1 MDRIGVLIPAY
12 NAEATLPAL
21 LAQVGKI
28 VHAQD
33 IVVVDD
39 GSSDAT
45 SETASRLGAEV
56 VRHTVNCG
64 KGRALQ
70 TGFDYVLQNLPWDAV
85 VTMDADL
92 QHRPED
98 LPSFMNVYR
107 LLSPDIVIGY
117 RTRKGTSMPI
127 ARRLSNTITSALVSA
142 RTGITVKDSQCGY
155 RLIARRVIEEV
166 KIEAPGYEAETE
178 FLIKAA
184 NKGYQMR
191 FVPIQTVYGSERSYM
206 TYWITTKRFLTVLLK
221 EY

>member
-1 MDRIGVLIPAY
+1 MDHIGVLIPAY

-21 LAQVGKI
+21 LTQVGKI
-28 VHAQD
+28 VPTRD

-45 SETASRLGAEV
+45 SEIASRLGAEV
-56 VRHTVNCG
+56 ARHRVNCG

-70 TGFDYVLQNLPWDAV
+70 TGFDYVLQNVPWDAV

-98 LPSFMNVYR
+98 LPSFMNMYR
-107 LLSPDIVIGY
+107 YLSPDIVIGY
-117 RTRKGTSMPI
+117 RSRWGTSMPI
-127 ARRLSNTITSALVSA
+127 ARRVSNTITSALVSA

-155 RLIARRVIEEV
+155 RLIARHVLEEV
-166 KIEAPGYEAETE
+166 KIESPGYEAETE
-178 FLIKAA
+178 FLIKAV
-184 NKGYQMR
+184 NKGFHMR
-191 FVPIQTVYGSERSYM
+191 FIQIQAVYGSERSYM
-206 TYWITTKRFLTVLLK
+206 THWITTKRFLSVLLK